1 MEIGGY
7 LLCPNFSRIFTRPGF
22 RKCQTRVLQMFDPGF
37 ANNIYGSRKFIQIF
51 GFQYFFIIFS
61 LIMAIFSE
69 KRTVICNLFVIL
81 QSF

>member
-1 MEIGGY
+1 
-7 LLCPNFSRIFTRPGF
+7 
-22 RKCQTRVLQMFDPGF
+22 MFDPGY
-37 ANNIYGSRKFIQIF
+37 ANNIYGSRKLIQIF

-69 KRTVICNLFVIL
+69 KWTVICNLFVIL